1 MPPIIVDTNI
11 IFSALLREQSK
22 FMQVLLESDHD
33 LYICELILMELF
45 KHKEKITQL
54 SQLSEQE
61 IIKLYYALLKRLQ
74 VYKEDLIKPEH
85 WRQAYNLCKSVD
97 ENDTPHVALTLELN
111 GLLWSG
117 DNKLKLGLQQQ
128 GFTQFFEY

>member
-61 IIKLYYALLKRLQ
+61 IIKFRSYALTG
-74 VYKEDLIKPEH
+74 
-85 WRQAYNLCKSVD
+85 N
-97 ENDTPHVALTLELN
+97 
-111 GLLWSG
+111 
-117 DNKLKLGLQQQ
+117 
-128 GFTQFFEY
+128 